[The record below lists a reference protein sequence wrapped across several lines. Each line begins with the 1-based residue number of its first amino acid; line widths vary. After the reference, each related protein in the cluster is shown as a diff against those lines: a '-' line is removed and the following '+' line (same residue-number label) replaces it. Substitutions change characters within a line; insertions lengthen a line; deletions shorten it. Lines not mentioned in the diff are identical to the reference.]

1 MKLIVCVINNTL
13 KKKRLVMHYY
23 CEYSIKMNKNY
34 KRRFLNKLIIL
45 TVLLLAPITSSAE
58 INDKKWT
65 KECAKDN
72 QKSCLIAIIAQVPI
86 PDSDKKRTLVTAII
100 RLGSTTERKMDLI
113 DGDEKTYKLKEE
125 NKVVPVLSIRL
136 PLNVDLKKQPL
147 IQIDKKN
154 VLNIPFTHC
163 NPKDGCVTQTV
174 INDEVIKLFKSG
186 KELTLV
192 MLPYGSKDTMSINL
206 PLKGFSKAYKSLF
219 K

>member
-1 MKLIVCVINNTL
+1 V
-13 KKKRLVMHYY
+13 
-23 CEYSIKMNKNY
+23 
-34 KRRFLNKLIIL
+34 
-45 TVLLLAPITSSAE
+45 
-58 INDKKWT
+58 
-65 KECAKDN
+65 
-72 QKSCLIAIIAQVPI
+72 IAINHQTSVPN
-86 PDSDKKRTLVTAII
+86 SDKKKVLATAMIQ
-100 RLGSTTERKMDLI
+100 LGSTTQRKMDLV
-113 DGDEKTYKLKEE
+113 DGEEKTYKLKEE

-163 NPKDGCVTQTV
+163 NPKDGCVTQTA

-206 PLKGFSKAYKSLF
+206 PLKGFSKAYSSLF

>member
-1 MKLIVCVINNTL
+1 MKMKKIY
-13 KKKRLVMHYY
+13 KKK
-23 CEYSIKMNKNY
+23 
-34 KRRFLNKLIIL
+34 FLNKLILL

-58 INDKKWT
+58 IGDKKWT
-65 KECAKDN
+65 KECSKDN
-72 QKSCLIAIIAQVPI
+72 KKTCIIAIVHKVSI
-86 PDSDKKRTLVTAII
+86 PDSDKKQTLATAII
-100 RLGSTTERKMDLI
+100 QLGTTTERKMDLV
-113 DGDEKTYKLKEE
+113 DGEEKTYKLKEE
-125 NKVVPVLSIRL
+125 NKLVPVLTVRF

-163 NPKDGCVTQTV
+163 NAKEGCVTRIT

-192 MLPYGSKDTMSINL
+192 MMARGNDQNMFINL
-206 PLKGFSKAYKSLF
+206 PLKGFSKAYSSLT

>member
-1 MKLIVCVINNTL
+1 MLEYWEYSMKMEKIY
-13 KKKRLVMHYY
+13 KKK
-23 CEYSIKMNKNY
+23 
-34 KRRFLNKLIIL
+34 FLNKLIIL

-58 INDKKWT
+58 VGDKKWT

-72 QKSCLIAIIAQVPI
+72 KKVCAIAINSQMDI
-86 PDSDKKRTLVTAII
+86 PDSDKKQTLATVLIQ
-100 RLGSTTERKMDLI
+100 LGSTTERKMDLV
-113 DGDEKTYKLKEE
+113 DGEEKTYKLKEE
-125 NKVVPVLSIRL
+125 NKLVPVLTVRF

-163 NPKDGCVTQTV
+163 NANEGCVTQIT

-186 KELTLV
+186 KELTLA
-192 MLPYGSKDTMSINL
+192 MGIYRAKDNMIINL
-206 PLKGFSKAYKSLF
+206 PLKGFSKAYDSLL

>member
-1 MKLIVCVINNTL
+1 MKM
-13 KKKRLVMHYY
+13 KKISK
-23 CEYSIKMNKNY
+23 K
-34 KRRFLNKLIIL
+34 RFLNKLIIL

-58 INDKKWT
+58 VGDKKWT

-72 QKSCLIAIIAQVPI
+72 KKSCAIAINTQMAIT
-86 PDSDKKRTLVTAII
+86 DSDKKQTLATVII
-100 RLGSTTERKMDLI
+100 QLGSTTERKMDLV
-113 DGDEKTYKLKEE
+113 DGEEKTYKLKEE
-125 NKVVPVLSIRL
+125 NKLVPVLTVRF

-163 NPKDGCVTQTV
+163 NANEGCVTQIS

-186 KELTLV
+186 KELTLA
-192 MLPYGSKDTMSINL
+192 MGIYRAKDNMSIKL
-206 PLKGFSKAYKSLF
+206 PLKGFSKAYDSLL

>member
-1 MKLIVCVINNTL
+1 M
-13 KKKRLVMHYY
+13 
-23 CEYSIKMNKNY
+23 KMNKIY
-34 KRRFLNKLIIL
+34 KEKFLNKLIIL

-72 QKSCLIAIIAQVPI
+72 KKSCLIAINHQLAI
-86 PDSDKKRTLVTAII
+86 PDNDKKQILATAII
-100 RLGSTTERKMDLI
+100 QLGSTTERKMDLV
-113 DGDEKTYKLKEE
+113 DGEEKTYKLKEE
-125 NKVVPVLSIRL
+125 NKIVPVLTVRF

-163 NPKDGCVTQTV
+163 NAEIGCNTQIT

-192 MLPYGSKDTMSINL
+192 MAVFGGKDNMRINL
-206 PLKGFSKAYKSLF
+206 PLKSFSKAYDSLL

>member
-1 MKLIVCVINNTL
+1 MKMKNLY
-13 KKKRLVMHYY
+13 KK
-23 CEYSIKMNKNY
+23 
-34 KRRFLNKLIIL
+34 RFLNKLIIL

-65 KECAKDN
+65 KACDKNNKKNCA
-72 QKSCLIAIIAQVPI
+72 IAITSQVPI
-86 PDSDKKRTLVTAII
+86 PDSDKKQTLATALIS
-100 RLGSTTERKMDLI
+100 LGSTTERKMDLV
-113 DGDEKTYKLKEE
+113 DGEEKTYKLKEE
-125 NKVVPVLSIRL
+125 NKLVPVLTIRF

-163 NPKDGCVTQTV
+163 NANEGCVARIS

-186 KELTLV
+186 KELTLA
-192 MLPYGSKDTMSINL
+192 MGIYRAKDNMIVNL
-206 PLKGFSKAYKSLF
+206 PLKGFSKAYNSLS